1 MVQVIKPLDIH
12 TGGPGPINYG
22 YRHGTTTAD
31 TGVGAAPLIHIHTVR
46 RNVHGNSIHIVVE
59 GEMKIACPC
68 YVYAREL
75 KLKTLQVLV
84 LTPELNLNNGL
95 GYMAQK
101 FIYHKGELDNYAS
114 IDVYDDASTW
124 QVPATGP
131 VDGSIWLDFIAKG
144 E

>member
-1 MVQVIKPLDIH
+1 MVQVIIPKAHGGSCGPAEDG
-12 TGGPGPINYG
+12 TG
-22 YRHGTTTAD
+22 
-31 TGVGAAPLIHIHTVR
+31 APTLIHIHVVER
-46 RNVHGNSIHIVVE
+46 HVHGNGIALHIY

-75 KLKTLQVLV
+75 KLNTLQTLT

-101 FIYHKGELDNYAS
+101 YIYHKGEYDNYAS
-114 IDVYDDASTW
+114 IDVYDDNSVW
-124 QVPATGP
+124 QTPGVGP
-131 VDGSIWLDFIAKG
+131 VDGSIWLDFEALG